1 MITSELMGPG
11 FFIFFQ
17 TETEIPEERPAGG
30 YFDYGTTPE
39 RRRFVPKTKPE
50 EKAAP
55 IVNRIA
61 EKILETRKIE
71 TNQDIEL
78 ILRLKL
84 EQEHIRFKQLYL
96 TYLIG
101 QAKIER
107 KAKQRKAAVILLLH

>member
-1 MITSELMGPG
+1 MIESTLMGPAWLM
-11 FFIFFQ
+11 FFQ

-55 IVNRIA
+55 IINRIA
-61 EKILETRKIE
+61 EKVLKTRKIE

-84 EQEHIRFKQLYL
+84 EQENIRYKKLYL

-107 KAKQRKAAVILLLH
+107 NRKAAIMLLLH

>member
-1 MITSELMGPG
+1 MIEPEIQGPG
-11 FFIFFQ
+11 FFMFFQ
-17 TETEIPEERPAGG
+17 VEPEVIPERPAGG

-39 RRRFVPKTKPE
+39 RRRFIPKTKPE
-50 EKAAP
+50 EEAAP

-84 EQEHIRFKQLYL
+84 EQENIRYKQLYL

>member
-1 MITSELMGPG
+1 MIKSTPMGPG

-17 TETEIPEERPAGG
+17 TETIESGG
-30 YFDYGTTPE
+30 YFDYGTLRE
-39 RRRFVPKTKPE
+39 RFVPKTKPE

-55 IVNRIA
+55 IINRIA
-61 EKILETRKIE
+61 EKILETKQIE

-84 EQEHIRFKQLYL
+84 ERENIRYKQLYL

-107 KAKQRKAAVILLLH
+107 KAKQKRAAIILLLH